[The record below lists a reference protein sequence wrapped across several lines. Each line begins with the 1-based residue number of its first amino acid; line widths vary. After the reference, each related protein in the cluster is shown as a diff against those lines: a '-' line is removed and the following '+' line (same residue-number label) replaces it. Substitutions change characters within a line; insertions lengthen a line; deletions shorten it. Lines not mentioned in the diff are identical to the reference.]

1 MKPKTTA
8 KRGRKAAI
16 SHKRAT
22 SRTRRVGQAT
32 SQYTPLPSSTHV
44 TPPGGNVFTD
54 LGFAPEEAEN
64 LRVRS
69 DLMIALRRAIDG
81 VTQIDAATLLGVS
94 QPRISELRRGKID
107 KFTIDTLVNMLARAG
122 VQTRVSLK
130 RTRRPAA

>member
-1 MKPKTTA
+1 
-8 KRGRKAAI
+8 
-16 SHKRAT
+16 
-22 SRTRRVGQAT
+22 
-32 SQYTPLPSSTHV
+32 
-44 TPPGGNVFTD
+44 
-54 LGFAPEEAEN
+54 
-64 LRVRS
+64 
-69 DLMIALRRAIDG
+69 MIALRRAIDG